1 VSKTGADTP
10 NPSGDERAPGP
21 TSDERTPS
29 PTSDESAPGPSSDES
44 APGPTSDEIVV
55 ILFQAA
61 MSSDAAAY
69 ARKHAFD
76 PKLLDMWKF
85 THAQEYIV
93 YLEKL
98 LRVIKTRARDEWIRP

>member
-1 VSKTGADTP
+1 MSEGTETSKPA
-10 NPSGDERAPGP
+10 PS
-21 TSDERTPS
+21 
-29 PTSDESAPGPSSDES
+29 
-44 APGPTSDEIVV
+44 SDEIVV

-61 MSSDAAAY
+61 MSGDAAAY
-69 ARKHAFD
+69 AREHDFD

>member
-1 VSKTGADTP
+1 MSETQDAKPA
-10 NPSGDERAPGP
+10 PS
-21 TSDERTPS
+21 
-29 PTSDESAPGPSSDES
+29 
-44 APGPTSDEIVV
+44 SDEIVV

-61 MSSDAAAY
+61 MSGDAAAY
-69 ARKHAFD
+69 AREHQLD

-85 THAQEYIV
+85 THAQEYIG